1 MRQAAD
7 QAEGFVHEALFYD
20 SDDTFLSHVIPFV
33 REGVERG
40 EVVLVDVGERLQA
53 GVEDVFAGED
63 LVRFQPGSA
72 YLTPALAIDHYQ
84 RTIDRALAAGVEA
97 VRAVGVVDYET
108 DPSAWRDWIRY
119 EAVINEVLAPY
130 PLYGLC
136 PYDTRRLPAE
146 VVASARLSHPNT
158 TTPTG
163 RASNAEYVD
172 PVRLLQRPD
181 LTPQAHPIEEAPPT
195 LDLHE
200 ADDLLKLRMD
210 LHLALI
216 DALPQHGRVVD
227 FISAVSEVAANAERH
242 GKPPVRVR
250 VWRTPERLF
259 ARVDD
264 QGPGIKDPM
273 AGFGRP
279 HRSAEDPKG
288 LGLWAARQLCDL
300 LDYSTT
306 AAGFSVRL
314 AVLG

>member
-20 SDDTFLSHVIPFV
+20 SDDGFLARVIPFV
-33 REGVERG
+33 RAGVERG
-40 EVVLVDVGERLQA
+40 ELVLVDVGERLKA
-53 GVEDVFAGED
+53 DFEDAFAGED
-63 LVRFQPGSA
+63 LVRIQPSSA
-72 YLTPALAIDHYQ
+72 YLTPAVVIDHYQ
-84 RTIDRALAAGVEA
+84 RTIDRALVEGIEA

-108 DPSAWRDWIRY
+108 DPSRWREWIRY

-136 PYDTRRLPAE
+136 PYDTRRLPTE
-146 VVASARLSHPNT
+146 VLASARLSHPNT

-163 RASNAEYVD
+163 RETNAEYVD
-172 PVRLLQRPD
+172 PMQLLQRPD
-181 LTPQAHPIEEAPPT
+181 LAPLTHAIEAAPPT

-200 ADDLLKLRMD
+200 TDDLLKLRMD
-210 LHLALI
+210 LHLALM
-216 DALPQHGRVVD
+216 DALPHHGRVAD
-227 FISAVSEVAANAERH
+227 FVSAVSEVVANAKRH
-242 GKPPVRVR
+242 GRPPVRVR
-250 VWRTPERLF
+250 VWRTSERLL

-264 QGPGIKDPM
+264 HGPGITDPM
-273 AGFGRP
+273 AGYGRP
-279 HRSAEDPKG
+279 HPSAEHTKG

-300 LDYSTT
+300 LDYSAT